1 MDSKASTPS
10 ESPEPAADT
19 PKLPILPP
27 YLYFIPFLAGVLLH
41 HTVGG
46 DRIPTSALP
55 VARPLGWFLVALG
68 VAINV
73 SAWIAFLRAR
83 TPVLP
88 TRPTTAI
95 VTSGPYKFTRNPLYL
110 SLAIVYLGMP
120 LLLGY
125 AWPYIFFP
133 LVPFLV
139 ARLVISREESYLVR
153 KFGVEYARYRDSVRR
168 WL

>member
-1 MDSKASTPS
+1 MQPV
-10 ESPEPAADT
+10 ADT

-27 YLYFIPFLAGVLLH
+27 YLYFIPFLAGILLH

-46 DRIPTSALP
+46 DRIPASLLP
-55 VARPLGWFLVALG
+55 TARLVGWILATVG

-73 SAWIAFLRAR
+73 SAWIVFLRAR

-95 VTSGPYKFTRNPLYL
+95 VTSGPYRFTRNPLYL
-110 SLAIVYLGMP
+110 SLAIVYLGVP

-125 AWPYIFFP
+125 AWPYVFFP
-133 LVPFLV
+133 LIPFLV
-139 ARLVISREESYLVR
+139 ERLVIRREESYLAR
-153 KFGVEYARYRDSVRR
+153 KFGAEYTRYRDSVRR